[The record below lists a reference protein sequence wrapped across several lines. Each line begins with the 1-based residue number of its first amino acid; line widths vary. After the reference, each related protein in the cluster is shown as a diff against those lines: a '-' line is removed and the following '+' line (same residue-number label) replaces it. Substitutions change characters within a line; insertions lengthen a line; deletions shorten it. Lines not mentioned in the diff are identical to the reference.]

1 VAAPSPD
8 LVEAVDALIQADPA
22 RLVVL
27 ASSLRAPHR
36 LLESTVEGAS
46 MGRGL
51 PSKSR
56 IRIALIH
63 RAQYEI
69 GEVVAFLDG
78 NQVIV
83 HRVVHRGRF
92 GAAAGHL
99 LTRGDA
105 TLVPDPPV
113 SHERILGPVTEV
125 CVNGRWASP
134 ETALRRSLRARTVSS
149 IVLLAATWM
158 MIASPRATG
167 TLLVFL
173 ARAARDIRRALNR
186 QFRQQPPV
194 STKTP

>member
-1 VAAPSPD
+1 
-8 LVEAVDALIQADPA
+8 
-22 RLVVL
+22 
-27 ASSLRAPHR
+27 
-36 LLESTVEGAS
+36 

-51 PSKSR
+51 PPMSR

-78 NQVIV
+78 HQVIV

-113 SHERILGPVTEV
+113 SRERILGPVTEV
-125 CVNGRWASP
+125 WVAGDWGPPRAAP
-134 ETALRRSLRARTVSS
+134 RRSLRARVVSS
-149 IVLLAATWM
+149 ILLGAAIGM
-158 MIASPRATG
+158 MTASPRVTG
-167 TLLVFL
+167 ALLVFL

-186 QFRQQPPV
+186 QIRQRAPV
-194 STKTP
+194 STKSP